1 MPLVTYIYSFLFVCS
16 PALPHVTSQS
26 TLTSMQTARSSGGE
40 ISDDEVGSPIDGQ
53 GATQVC
59 HGPVRETDIFPST
72 EDKDAILT
80 LLGQL
85 KLGTDL
91 TRVSLPVFVQ
101 EPRSLLELYADLFSY
116 APLFVAISEGKS
128 DEDRMLACIR
138 WLLSALFATRRVGV
152 SSTSNFLSFKKGTI

>member
-1 MPLVTYIYSFLFVCS
+1 
-16 PALPHVTSQS
+16 
-26 TLTSMQTARSSGGE
+26 MQTARSSGGE
-40 ISDDEVGSPIDGQ
+40 ISDEEVGSPFDGQ
-53 GATQVC
+53 GPAQV
-59 HGPVRETDIFPST
+59 HQGPIRETDIFPST

-116 APLFVAISEGKS
+116 APLFVAISDGKT

-138 WLLSALFATRRVGV
+138 WLLSALFATRRVRTYDFYLFEILLLLLLFMSLLLRTYYIIV
-152 SSTSNFLSFKKGTI
+152 RTDTERQRQIQLMR